1 MLLLER
7 LEAAEERVVLRV
19 GDQRVVEDVVAV
31 VVLLDLV
38 PQPLDLAPDVR
49 LHAGHRRV
57 ALAA

>member
-7 LEAAEERVVLRV
+7 LQAAEEVVVLGV
-19 GDQRVVEDVVAV
+19 GDRRIVEDVVAV
-31 VVLLDLV
+31 VVLLDFP